1 MPIVRFLP
9 RREGALLD
17 EVWVRPA
24 EVAAIPIV
32 DTDTGG
38 DKHRY
43 RSFNS
48 QREHIKYLILSAC

>member
-24 EVAAIPIV
+24 KVAAIPIV

-38 DKHRY
+38 LWLL
-43 RSFNS
+43 
-48 QREHIKYLILSAC
+48 ELLIYNTTWTQ

>member
-24 EVAAIPIV
+24 KVAAIPIV
-32 DTDTGG
+32 DTDTG
-38 DKHRY
+38 
-43 RSFNS
+43 FT
-48 QREHIKYLILSAC
+48 ELLIIHNVNTLDI

>member
-32 DTDTGG
+32 DTDTG
-38 DKHRY
+38 
-43 RSFNS
+43 FT
-48 QREHIKYLILSAC
+48 ELLIHNVNTLDM

>member
-9 RREGALLD
+9 RREGPLLD

-24 EVAAIPIV
+24 KVAAIPIV

-48 QREHIKYLILSAC
+48 QREYII